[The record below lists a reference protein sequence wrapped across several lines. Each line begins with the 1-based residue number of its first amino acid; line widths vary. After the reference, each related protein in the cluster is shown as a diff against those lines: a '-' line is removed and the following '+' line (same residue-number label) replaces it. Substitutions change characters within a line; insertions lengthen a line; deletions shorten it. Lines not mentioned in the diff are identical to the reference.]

1 MQTLLT
7 SWNHIQPINNYM
19 IIPIFYNLIQI
30 KVFRL
35 FSVSR
40 LKFEAVCATDRL
52 PKESL
57 ESILMALDDE
67 K

>member
-1 MQTLLT
+1 
-7 SWNHIQPINNYM
+7 M
-19 IIPIFYNLIQI
+19 IIPIFNNLVQI
-30 KVFRL
+30 KASRL
-35 FSVSR
+35 LSVSR
-40 LKFEAVCATDRL
+40 LKFEAVCAADRL